1 MPRVRLPHHLRNLA
15 GVTGEV
21 ELEIAGPI
29 TQRSLLDALETR
41 YPQLRGT
48 IREYETLR
56 RRAYI
61 RFFGSQQ
68 DLSNEDPDA
77 PLPDS
82 IADGTEPF
90 LVIGALSGG

>member
-1 MPRVRLPHHLRNLA
+1 MPRVHLPFHLRNLA

-21 ELEIAGPI
+21 ELKITGPV

-48 IREYETLR
+48 IREHDTLR
-56 RRAYI
+56 RRAFI
-61 RFFGSQQ
+61 RFFACQQ
-68 DLSNEDPDA
+68 DISNDDA
-77 PLPDS
+77 EALLPE
-82 IADGTEPF
+82 AVATGAEPF